1 MLLSSEMFD
10 RVIASVHP
18 GRATASAGIGGGQ
31 RLSPRIPIS
40 TRLTLIPF
48 ATGAESLAGFDFPV
62 DRTGTLRI
70 PLADP
75 VSVPVRDIS
84 RGGVRFMTPR
94 RLALDTPFVLLL
106 PSGYGDQPGV
116 TQSPT
121 ALECT
126 VTYWQPVQRDL
137 FAIGAQFIREL
148 KPFRVPATPVTILL
162 PGFGAPGDL
171 RAAG

>member
-1 MLLSSEMFD
+1 MT
-10 RVIASVHP
+10 VV
-18 GRATASAGIGGGQ
+18 
-31 RLSPRIPIS
+31 
-40 TRLTLIPF
+40 PF
-48 ATGAESLAGFDFPV
+48 ATGAESLAGLDFPV

-75 VSVPVRDIS
+75 VSVPIRDIS

-106 PSGYGDQPGV
+106 PSGYENQPGV
-116 TQSPT
+116 TQAPT

-126 VTYWQPVQRDL
+126 VTYWQPIQRDL

-148 KPFRVPATPVTILL
+148 KPFRAPTTPVTILL
-162 PGFGAPGDL
+162 PGFGAPCDL
-171 RAAG
+171 RVAG